1 MNQVCINELALNQ
14 IYFARTFPASFQ
26 EDVVLSRTVARDGEG
41 NILPGGI
48 GRNWFVAD
56 DGT

>member
-1 MNQVCINELALNQ
+1 VNQVCINELCVNL
-14 IYFARTFPASFQ
+14 IYFDRTFPASFQ
-26 EDVVLSRTVARDGEG
+26 EDIVLSRTVARDDGG